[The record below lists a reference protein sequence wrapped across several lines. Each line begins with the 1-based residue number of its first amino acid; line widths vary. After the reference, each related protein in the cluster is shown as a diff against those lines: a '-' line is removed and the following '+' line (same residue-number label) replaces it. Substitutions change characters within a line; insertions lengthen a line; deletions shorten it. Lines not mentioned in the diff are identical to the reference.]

1 MQIEIGRPEEQ
12 PFLGR
17 FPFCTTPVYLGIYKH
32 TLPILGFIWSVAVF
46 TVYLVLRESTEPGK
60 GRGRR
65 NIHGLDNNTKSSQQ
79 SFIEI
84 EYKKTMQQRTSRS
97 LIIAS
102 DVYPRKTC
110 FHHSE
115 QIQRPDSSLP
125 VRYRQLP
132 TTARYLSIPAQDIW
146 LYSYVCVTSK
156 VIFVC
161 LQKLSHFRP
170 PTKQPNQLHNP
181 SLKWS
186 KILSTSE
193 SNQLRLPT
201 KNKWISMTTLMPS
214 DFQPTRR
221 KQVNY
226 DQAYNNQS
234 NFFSTLKSSQIRS
247 PTLKSSQF
255 RPPRQKSSQFSCS
268 HQEIHDARP
277 AYKKQVRFYHPHNQ

>member
-1 MQIEIGRPEEQ
+1 MQIEIGRPEER

-65 NIHGLDNNTKSSQQ
+65 IIHGLGNNTKSFQQ

-115 QIQRPDSSLP
+115 QIQRPDRAYPWDIASCLQP
-125 VRYRQLP
+125 
-132 TTARYLSIPAQDIW
+132 QDIW
-146 LYSYVCVTSK
+146 VYLRKISDCIRTCV
-156 VIFVC
+156 
-161 LQKLSHFRP
+161 
-170 PTKQPNQLHNP
+170 
-181 SLKWS
+181 
-186 KILSTSE
+186 
-193 SNQLRLPT
+193 
-201 KNKWISMTTLMPS
+201 
-214 DFQPTRR
+214 
-221 KQVNY
+221 
-226 DQAYNNQS
+226 
-234 NFFSTLKSSQIRS
+234 
-247 PTLKSSQF
+247 
-255 RPPRQKSSQFSCS
+255 
-268 HQEIHDARP
+268 
-277 AYKKQVRFYHPHNQ
+277 